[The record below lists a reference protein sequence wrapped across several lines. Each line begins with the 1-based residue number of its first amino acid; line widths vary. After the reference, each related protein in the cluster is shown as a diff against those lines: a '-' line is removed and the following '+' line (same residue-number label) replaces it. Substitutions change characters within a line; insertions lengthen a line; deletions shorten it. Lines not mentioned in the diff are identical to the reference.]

1 MNFDDKIERM
11 RKMLEVQGSD
21 GNWNYDSYMLG
32 MYNGIELMM
41 SIMEDREPVYRSRP
55 DVWLCDIK

>member
-1 MNFDDKIERM
+1 MTDDKLERM
-11 RKMLEVQGSD
+11 REMLEVQGLN

-41 SIMEDREPVYRSRP
+41 SIMEDRDPVYRSRL